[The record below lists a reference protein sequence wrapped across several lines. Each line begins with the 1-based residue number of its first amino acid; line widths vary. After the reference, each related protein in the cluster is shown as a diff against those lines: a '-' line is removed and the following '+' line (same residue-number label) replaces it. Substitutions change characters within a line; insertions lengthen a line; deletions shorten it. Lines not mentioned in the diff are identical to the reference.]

1 MMVSARKRGAVIS
14 TSVYEGFPSTCTRG
28 RGIQLHASCI
38 KKQIMSLWWLEGLEN
53 THETF

>member
-1 MMVSARKRGAVIS
+1 MVSARKRGAVIS